1 MTTAPDARPAVFAP
15 AAPDAFAEGEIDR
28 YARHIVLREI
38 GGDGQQKLKRAR
50 VLVVGAGGLGSPALL
65 YLAAAGVGTITVIDD
80 DSVARS
86 NLQRQ
91 IVHAEDR
98 VGMSKVESA
107 VIALAAVNPFVAVNP
122 IRARLDAARAA
133 DLVPRHDL
141 VLDGTDNF
149 ETRHLVNAACV
160 AAGVPL
166 IAGAIAQWE
175 GQLSLYDPARGA
187 PCFACVF
194 PAIPAP
200 GLAPPCS
207 EIGVMGALPG
217 ILGAMM
223 ASEAIKELTGAGRGL
238 RGRLLLHDALWGESR
253 EIAVRRRAGC
263 PVCCAAAPFTATACP
278 TETP

>member
-1 MTTAPDARPAVFAP
+1 MTTADDNRIASPSPAP
-15 AAPDAFAEGEIDR
+15 AGGLTDGEIER

-38 GGDGQQKLKRAR
+38 GGEGQQKLKRAR
-50 VLVVGAGGLGSPALL
+50 VLVVGAGGLGSPVLL
-65 YLAAAGVGTITVIDD
+65 YLAAAGVGTITVVDD
-80 DSVARS
+80 DTVARS

-98 VGMSKVESA
+98 VGMAKAESA
-107 VIALAAVNPFVAVNP
+107 VVALAAVNPFVGVDP
-122 IRARLDAARAA
+122 VRARLDAALAA

-149 ETRHLVNAACV
+149 ETRHAVNAACV

-194 PAIPAP
+194 PDIPAP
-200 GLAPPCS
+200 GLAPSCS
-207 EIGVMGALPG
+207 QIGVMGALPG

-223 ASEAIKELTGAGRGL
+223 ALEAIKELTGAGRSL

-253 EIAVRRRAGC
+253 EIVVRRRAGC
-263 PVCCAAAPFTATACP
+263 AVCGGKDAAFDATAC
-278 TETP
+278 

>member
-1 MTTAPDARPAVFAP
+1 MAVAP
-15 AAPDAFAEGEIDR
+15 AEATTGAAGGLADGEIER

-38 GGDGQQKLKRAR
+38 GGEGQQKLKRAS
-50 VLVVGAGGLGSPALL
+50 VLVVGAGGLGSPVLF

-80 DSVARS
+80 DAVARS

-98 VGMSKVESA
+98 VGMAKVASA
-107 VIALAAVNPFVAVNP
+107 ALALAALNPFVAVEP
-122 IRARLDAARAA
+122 VHARLDAALAA

-149 ETRHLVNAACV
+149 ATRHMVNESCV
-160 AAGVPL
+160 RARVPL
-166 IAGAIAQWE
+166 IAAAIAQWE

-194 PAIPAP
+194 PDIPAP

-223 ASEAIKELTGAGRGL
+223 AAEAIKELTGAGRSL

-263 PVCCAAAPFTATACP
+263 AVCGGKNVAFDATAC
-278 TETP
+278 

>member
-1 MTTAPDARPAVFAP
+1 M
-15 AAPDAFAEGEIDR
+15 
-28 YARHIVLREI
+28 
-38 GGDGQQKLKRAR
+38 
-50 VLVVGAGGLGSPALL
+50 LVVGAGGLGSPVLL

-80 DSVARS
+80 DTVARS

-98 VGMSKVESA
+98 VGMAKAESA
-107 VIALAAVNPFVAVNP
+107 VVALAAVNPFVSVDP
-122 IRARLDAARAA
+122 VRARLDAALAA

-149 ETRHLVNAACV
+149 ETRHAVNAACV

-187 PCFACVF
+187 ACVF
-194 PAIPAP
+194 PEIPAP
-200 GLAPPCS
+200 GLAPSCS
-207 EIGVMGALPG
+207 QIGVMGALPG

-223 ASEAIKELTGAGRGL
+223 ASEAIKELTGAGRSL

-263 PVCCAAAPFTATACP
+263 VVCGGKNVAFDATAC
-278 TETP
+278 